1 MPFGGFCNCRD
12 SEMMVTEPIRL
23 WSGTDEGALR
33 AEFDDGLLVR
43 KADSKGGLMERM
55 ETSSFE
61 DRKTSQQKN
70 KLPEVETKNVQEYG
84 SRVEVPCCCP
94 GCFSFD
100 F

>member
-1 MPFGGFCNCRD
+1 M
-12 SEMMVTEPIRL
+12 EPIRL

-33 AEFDDGLLVR
+33 ERCDTGLLVME
-43 KADSKGGLMERM
+43 ADIPGGLMERM
-55 ETSSFE
+55 EFSNIE
-61 DRKTSQQKN
+61 EQNASQQKN
-70 KLPEVETKNVQEYG
+70 KLQEVETEMPTNAQGYG